1 MTAYKLSWFFSDFEA
16 YDSQKEDINIFEAW
30 HEAREESKMLE

>member
-1 MTAYKLSWFFSDFEA
+1 MGFSSSEA

-30 HEAREESKMLE
+30 HKAREESKVLE